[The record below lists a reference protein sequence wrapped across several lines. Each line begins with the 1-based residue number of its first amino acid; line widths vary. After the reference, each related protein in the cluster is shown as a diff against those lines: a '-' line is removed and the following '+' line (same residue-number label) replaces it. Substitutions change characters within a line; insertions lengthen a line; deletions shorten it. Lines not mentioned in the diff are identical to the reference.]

1 MKRYDMYQRLYL
13 CFPLYF
19 KYLAILFF
27 LGNYNSSLPSLPGVE
42 NDEKELKE
50 VFKKYKK
57 VIFNSSKVVLEDIQE
72 IVQVTGQKELER
84 AHFHFS
90 GIEYF

>member
-1 MKRYDMYQRLYL
+1 MYQRLYL

-42 NDEKELKE
+42 NDEKELKK
-50 VFKKYKK
+50 VLKKYNK
-57 VIFNSSKVVLEDIQE
+57 VVMNSSNNILKDLQE
-72 IVQVTGQKELER
+72 IVQANMSKGLER
-84 AHFHFS
+84 VHFHFS
-90 GIEYF
+90 GMEYF